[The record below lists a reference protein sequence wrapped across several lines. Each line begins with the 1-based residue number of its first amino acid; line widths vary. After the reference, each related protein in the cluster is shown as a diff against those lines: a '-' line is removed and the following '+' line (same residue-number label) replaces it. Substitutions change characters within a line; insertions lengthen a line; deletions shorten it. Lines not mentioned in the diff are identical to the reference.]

1 MMIRSMTGYGKSE
14 RTLQN
19 KTLVIEIRSL
29 NSKQMDTSTRLPGL
43 YREKELEIRQMIAAG
58 LERGKV
64 ECTFM
69 LELNGEE
76 GTVVINEQAVKNYYE
91 QLYRIS
97 CELGLQASIDILNM
111 AMRLPD
117 AIRSEKPE
125 LDEEEWEV
133 VRSALLEALKQVNR
147 FREAEGKALG
157 KDLKE
162 RVESISE
169 KLAQI
174 EPFEA
179 DRMLQIR
186 DRIGNNLEAF
196 LTKEVVDGNRFEQE
210 LIYYLEKLDISEEKV
225 RLAKHC
231 SYFLE
236 TMGEERAVGKKLGF
250 ISQEM
255 GREINTLGS
264 KANHSDIQKL
274 VVEMKDE
281 LERIKEQILNIL

>member
-1 MMIRSMTGYGKSE
+1 MTGYGKAE
-14 RTLQN
+14 CALRN
-19 KTLVIEIRSL
+19 KNLVIEIRSL
-29 NSKQMDTSTRLPGL
+29 NSKQMDTGTRLPGL
-43 YREKELEIRQMIAAG
+43 YREKELEIRQMIAAA

-64 ECTFM
+64 ECTFV

-76 GTVVINEQAVKNYYE
+76 GTAAINEPVVKNYYN

-97 CELGLQASIDILNM
+97 GELGLHASIDLLNM

-117 AIRSEKPE
+117 AIRTEKAE
-125 LDEEEWEV
+125 LDEEEWTA
-133 VRSALLEALKQVNR
+133 VRSALQGALEQVNR
-147 FREAEGKALG
+147 FREDEGKALG
-157 KDLKE
+157 KDLQK
-162 RVESISE
+162 RVESISG
-169 KLAQI
+169 KLSQI

-179 DRMLQIR
+179 DRMRQIR
-186 DRIGNNLEAF
+186 DRIGNNLAAF
-196 LTKEVVDGNRFEQE
+196 LSKDEVDGNRFEQE

-231 SYFLE
+231 SYFLD
-236 TMGEERAVGKKLGF
+236 TMDEERAVGKKLGF

-255 GREINTLGS
+255 GREINTLGA
-264 KANHSDIQKL
+264 KANHTNIQKL